1 MASQAS
7 LEAHKRY
14 LSPSLKRLSRTPI
27 PVSDNPA
34 QAKGVDLLR
43 KQPGS
48 RVGGSNKGSYVT
60 APVDIDT
67 VPVKPSYTIV
77 TFCKNVRP
85 IKA

>member
-1 MASQAS
+1 MGVQAS
-7 LEAHKRY
+7 LAAYKHY
-14 LSPSLKRLSRTPI
+14 LSPSLKRLSQTPI

-34 QAKGVDLLR
+34 QAKGLEMLR
-43 KQPGS
+43 KNGRGS
-48 RVGGSNKGSYVT
+48 PRASNKGSYVT
-60 APVDIDT
+60 APIEINT